1 MISWSRVYGK
11 GDHGLGKGRLKLLT
25 KEKNLLT
32 CDRQLSALN
41 ISKNTKHVNVM
52 VVSRG
57 VIMLSLICEKKKYKH
72 KTFFLH

>member
-11 GDHGLGKGRLKLLT
+11 GDHGLEKGRLKLLT
-25 KEKNLLT
+25 KKENLLT

-41 ISKNTKHVNVM
+41 ISKNTKHVNVI

-57 VIMLSLICEKKKYKH
+57 VIMLSLICK
-72 KTFFLH
+72 